1 MQGHD
6 TTIADDSLGA
16 TLPGEAHDPLAAT
29 VATGGG
35 AGPREPVRLQRG
47 AALGRY
53 LVLGPLGAGGMG
65 VVYAA
70 YDPELDRKV
79 AIKLW
84 HAAAG
89 AATSADLARGR
100 LQREAQALAKLQHP
114 NVVAVYDVG
123 THDNRV
129 FVAMEH
135 IDGWTLTQWLAD
147 ERRGVS
153 EIVEV
158 FAAAGRGLA
167 AAHACGLVH
176 RDIKPDNI
184 MIGRDGRV
192 RVMDF
197 GLARS
202 HGTLEPQAGDE
213 APELQRSLLS
223 LDLTRTGGMLG
234 TPAYMS
240 PEQFHRQATD
250 ARSDQFS
257 FCVSLW
263 EAVYG
268 EGPFAGETLVEL
280 AHNVVSGHVR
290 PPPRGAAVPGH
301 LHRLLL
307 RGLRA
312 APEERWPSMDALL
325 VALADDPRARR
336 RRWWIGGALAAVT
349 GVALALA
356 LTGEQA
362 DRCAVGEARWA
373 EVWPAARAEQVKAAL
388 LATGR
393 AHASGTATRVLAAL
407 EQYGQAWTAMHRE
420 ACLATHA
427 RGEQSDS
434 LLDLRMRCL
443 GQRLREVDALAQQFV
458 AADAE
463 AADRAIQATAALT
476 PVAACGDVD
485 ALLAAVPPPTDP
497 AERAAAD
504 ALRGRLAEVDSMYEL
519 GRYTEGRRLAEAVL
533 EDSKALGHPPLVGD
547 ALRTAGELAVMA
559 GDPATGEARLQAA
572 IEASAAAR
580 DLEGHARAWVA
591 LTRLTATSL
600 RRPQEALHWSRA
612 MAAAVQLLPASQSLR
627 ARARNAAAQA
637 LRADG
642 QVAAAVV
649 ALEEAR
655 ALFVAAHGPDH
666 PGVANLDGSLGS
678 ALRELG
684 RQDEARAAFTRG
696 LELALRVLGES
707 HPSVAAARM
716 NLANLATDAGDY
728 ETARREMVAALE
740 LREATLGPQHF
751 LVAQTRYNVAH
762 IDMLRGDREAARRGG
777 EAALASF
784 EQALGPAHAD
794 VAYPLNFLGVLAQNE
809 GRLDDAE
816 PLFTRALAIST
827 AALGEDNPE
836 LGSPLNNL
844 GLIALD
850 RERPD
855 EAASR
860 FARVLALWEKAYGPE
875 HVELTHPLVGLA
887 RAALGRGQ
895 PEEALALAERVLA
908 LVESLPEQ
916 ASARAEARYLIA
928 AALVALRRTPERARA
943 LAEAARAELPDDPHS
958 RKVRVKVEALLAKME

>member
-1 MQGHD
+1 M
-6 TTIADDSLGA
+6 
-16 TLPGEAHDPLAAT
+16 
-29 VATGGG
+29 
-35 AGPREPVRLQRG
+35 
-47 AALGRY
+47 
-53 LVLGPLGAGGMG
+53 
-65 VVYAA
+65 
-70 YDPELDRKV
+70 
-79 AIKLW
+79 
-84 HAAAG
+84 
-89 AATSADLARGR
+89 
-100 LQREAQALAKLQHP
+100 
-114 NVVAVYDVG
+114 
-123 THDNRV
+123 
-129 FVAMEH
+129 
-135 IDGWTLTQWLAD
+135 
-147 ERRGVS
+147 
-153 EIVEV
+153 
-158 FAAAGRGLA
+158 
-167 AAHACGLVH
+167 
-176 RDIKPDNI
+176 
-184 MIGRDGRV
+184 
-192 RVMDF
+192 
-197 GLARS
+197 
-202 HGTLEPQAGDE
+202 
-213 APELQRSLLS
+213 
-223 LDLTRTGGMLG
+223 
-234 TPAYMS
+234 
-240 PEQFHRQATD
+240 
-250 ARSDQFS
+250 
-257 FCVSLW
+257 SLW

-268 EGPFAGETLVEL
+268 EGPFAGETLLEL

-290 PPPRGAAVPGH
+290 PPPRGAAVPGY

-325 VALADDPRARR
+325 AALVDDPRARR
-336 RRWWIGGALAAVT
+336 RRWWIGGGLAAVT
-349 GVALALA
+349 GVAIALA

-373 EVWPAARAEQVKAAL
+373 EVWPAERAEQVKAAL

-393 AHASGTATRVLAAL
+393 AHAGGTATRVLAAL
-407 EQYGQAWTAMHRE
+407 EQHGKAWTAMHRE

-443 GQRLREVDALAQQFV
+443 GQRLREVDALAQQFA

-476 PVAACGDVD
+476 PVAVCGDVD

-497 AERAAAD
+497 AERAAVD

-519 GRYTEGRRLAEAVL
+519 GRYAEGRRLAEAVL

-547 ALRTAGELAVMA
+547 ALRTAGELAVQA
-559 GDPATGEARLQAA
+559 GDPSTGEARLQAA

-580 DLEGHARAWVA
+580 DLEGHAR
-591 LTRLTATSL
+591 LG
-600 RRPQEALHWSRA
+600 RA
-612 MAAAVQLLPASQSLR
+612 DAADRDQPAAAAGGAALVAGDGGGGAAAAGVAVAAR
-627 ARARNAAAQA
+627 AARNAAAQA
-637 LRADG
+637 LWADG

-655 ALFVAAHGPDH
+655 ALFVAAHGPEH

-684 RQDEARAAFTRG
+684 RQDEARAAFTRA
-696 LELALRVLGES
+696 LELALRVLGEN
-707 HPSVAAARM
+707 HPSVASARM

-777 EAALASF
+777 EAALTSF

-860 FARVLALWEKAYGPE
+860 FARVLALWEKAYGPA

-958 RKVRVKVEALLAKME
+958 RKVRVKVDALLAKM